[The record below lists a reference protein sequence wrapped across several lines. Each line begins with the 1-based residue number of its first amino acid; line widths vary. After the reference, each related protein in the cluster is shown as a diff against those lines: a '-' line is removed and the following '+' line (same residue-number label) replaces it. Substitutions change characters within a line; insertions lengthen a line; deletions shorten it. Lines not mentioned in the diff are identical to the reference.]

1 MARALAGATR
11 SGTEYLFAGD
21 EIAALRAIDQI
32 RWEQL
37 TPDHVDELAKSIAAV
52 GQQDPILVRLAADG
66 KPELVAG
73 QHRRAAILQINAD
86 PSVYGAPGPLRMS
99 AVFRDLDDEQALLAA
114 YSENAHTRPLTAVD
128 LAHTAH
134 RFKAFDWT
142 DKRIAEAMTT
152 SHDRITQPRISQLLK
167 LHRAPHAIKQAL
179 HGGAINESAVRAIL
193 ATGRPPDE
201 MIILAEGVAAGE
213 MTVRQIAESNADEKR
228 TGGKVVKRTLAEVES
243 FLRALDTHDAGL
255 LLSWINGAA
264 DVDQSAVIAIFKQD
278 TEPDRDP

>member
-1 MARALAGATR
+1 MTKKLVGATR
-11 SGTEYLFAGD
+11 SGTEYSFAGD
-21 EIAALRAIDQI
+21 EIATLRAIDQI
-32 RWEQL
+32 RWQKL
-37 TPDHVDELAKSIAAV
+37 TPGHVDELAKSIAKV
-52 GQQDPILVRLAADG
+52 GQQDPVLVRLAGDN

-86 PSVYGAPGPLRMS
+86 PSAYGVPGPLRMS

-134 RFKAFDWT
+134 RFKAFGWT

-152 SHDRITQPRISQLLK
+152 SHCRIAQPRVSQLLK

-179 HGGAINESAVRAIL
+179 HGGAIKESAVRSIL

-228 TGGKVVKRTLAEVES
+228 ADGAVVKRTLPEVES
-243 FLRALDTHDAGL
+243 FLTALGTDDALL
-255 LLSWINGAA
+255 LLSWISGAT
-264 DVDQSAVIAIFKQD
+264 DVDQSAVIAIFKK
-278 TEPDRDP
+278 E

>member
-32 RWEQL
+32 RWEKL

-52 GQQDPILVRLAADG
+52 GQQDPVLVRLAADG

-86 PSVYGAPGPLRMS
+86 PSAYGTPSPLRMA
-99 AVFRDLDDEQALLAA
+99 AVFRDLDDEQALVAA

-134 RFKAFDWT
+134 RFKAFEWT
-142 DKRIAEAMTT
+142 PKRIAEAMTT
-152 SHDRITQPRISQLLK
+152 SHYRITEIRISQLLR

-179 HGGAINESAVRAIL
+179 HGGAIKESAVHTIL
-193 ATGRPPDE
+193 ATGRTPED
-201 MIILAEGVAAGE
+201 MVMLAEGIASGE
-213 MTVRQIAESNADEKR
+213 LTVRQVAERNASKKR
-228 TGGKVVKRTLAEVES
+228 ADGVSVKRTLPEIES
-243 FLRALDTHDAGL
+243 FLMALSTDDATL
-255 LLSWINGAA
+255 FLSWISGAA

-278 TEPDRDP
+278 TEIDQ

>member
-1 MARALAGATR
+1 MARTLAGATR
-11 SGTEYLFAGD
+11 SGTEYFFAGD

-32 RWEQL
+32 RWEKL
-37 TPDHVDELAKSIAAV
+37 TSDHVDELAKSIAAV

-86 PSVYGAPGPLRMS
+86 PGAYGAPGPLRMS

-114 YSENAHTRPLTAVD
+114 YSENAHTRPLTAID

-134 RFKAFDWT
+134 RFKAFGWT

-152 SHDRITQPRISQLLK
+152 SHCRITQPRISQLLK

-179 HGGAINESAVRAIL
+179 HGGAIKEAAVRAIL

-201 MIILAEGVAAGE
+201 MIILAEGIAAGE
-213 MTVRQIAESNADEKR
+213 MTVRQIAESNADGKR
-228 TGGKVVKRTLAEVES
+228 ADGAVFKRTLAEVES
-243 FLRALDTHDAGL
+243 FLTELDTPDALL
-255 LLSWINGAA
+255 LLSWINGAP
-264 DVDQSAVIAIFKQD
+264 DVDESVIAVFKKGA
-278 TEPDRDP
+278 TANE